1 MEFIRENNRIIYVVD
16 GKTLAYVTF
25 PKLND
30 NTVIINHT
38 VVDPS
43 LRGQGIA
50 SKLLEEVVKY
60 LQEYNK
66 GLYLYFFF
74 VIIKERFVIGSF
86 FYELLFNL
94 F

>member
-1 MEFIRENNRIIYVVD
+1 MEFIRENIRIIYVVD

-60 LQEYNK
+60 LQEYNLK
-66 GLYLYFFF
+66 VRPSCSYAANWFEKH
-74 VIIKERFVIGSF
+74 KEYSD
-86 FYELLFNL
+86 LLK
-94 F
+94 

>member
-1 MEFIRENNRIIYVVD
+1 MFVRKNYRIEYVVD
-16 GKTLAYVTF
+16 DKVLAFVTF

-50 SKLLEEVVKY
+50 SMLMDEVILFLKENNLKVRPSCSYARSWFEKH
-60 LQEYNK
+60 QEYND
-66 GLYLYFFF
+66 
-74 VIIKERFVIGSF
+74 
-86 FYELLFNL
+86 LLE
-94 F
+94 

>member
-1 MEFIRENNRIIYVVD
+1 MEFKRENNRIIYVVE

-38 VVDPS
+38 VVDSS

-50 SKLLEEVVKY
+50 SLLMEEVVKY
-60 LQEYNK
+60 LKEFNLKVRPSCSYAAMWFEKHPEYND
-66 GLYLYFFF
+66 
-74 VIIKERFVIGSF
+74 
-86 FYELLFNL
+86 LLE
-94 F
+94 